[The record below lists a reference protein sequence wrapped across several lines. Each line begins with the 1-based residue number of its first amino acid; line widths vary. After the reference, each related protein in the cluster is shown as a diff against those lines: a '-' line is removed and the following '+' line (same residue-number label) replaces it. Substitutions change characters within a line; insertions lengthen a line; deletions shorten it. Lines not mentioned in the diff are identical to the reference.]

1 VNAVTE
7 KLLMY
12 AVGRNIQF
20 YDRPAIRAIV
30 REAAADD
37 YRFAALIKGIVAS
50 VPFRMRKAPDN
61 GTEAGADAATEAG
74 ADAAAIA
81 VL

>member
-1 VNAVTE
+1 
-7 KLLMY
+7 
-12 AVGRNIQF
+12 
-20 YDRPAIRAIV
+20 
-30 REAAADD
+30 
-37 YRFAALIKGIVAS
+37 
-50 VPFRMRKAPDN
+50 MRKAPDN